1 MVEVKIRVNGGS
13 GGADIY
19 VVQVGDG
26 NVMQNL
32 QASREGEAFA
42 LGVRE
47 VGQVLQA
54 SQLLFQVMNELP
66 VYVVKAIL
74 VVESFCGLGAYSSHI

>member
-13 GGADIY
+13 GGADMLSKL
-19 VVQVGDG
+19 VMEMH
-26 NVMQNL
+26 VMQNL
-32 QASREGEAFA
+32 ETSREGEAFA
-42 LGVRE
+42 LGVCE

-66 VYVVKAIL
+66 VYVVEAIL

>member
-13 GGADIY
+13 GGADMLSKL
-19 VVQVGDG
+19 VMEMH
-26 NVMQNL
+26 VMQNL
-32 QASREGEAFA
+32 ETSREGEAFA